1 MKLSLPLSFM
11 LSSLLIT
18 LSSAA
23 EAQCE
28 LSPSNLQASYQLTSS
43 DNSPNVS
50 SKNSS
55 HTSKLN
61 LWRQG
66 NTVAHQYPQTDI
78 TESWFLLNNKQIKP
92 TRFFD
97 HYQRGIEYQPG
108 EVVHGKSEHDWSY
121 RYQFISDK
129 LISQLTLSAET
140 GKGCERQ
147 QVLTQTS
154 ANSKIELVWLPELQL
169 ISRFSWTKNQGKHQT
184 HEQWQ
189 LTELSHDANKIT
201 AFFKHL
207 NHYKMTDY
215 ADIGDDHS
223 DEFLTKMVT
232 LGFVEHGASG
242 FYDTEGKAISDG
254 HSHSH

>member
-1 MKLSLPLSFM
+1 MKLPLPLSIMF
-11 LSSLLIT
+11 SSLLIT
-18 LSSAA
+18 LSAA
-23 EAQCE
+23 SYAQCD
-28 LSPSNLQASYQLTSS
+28 LSSSSLQASYQLTST
-43 DNSPNVS
+43 DSPVS
-50 SKNSS
+50 QHQNKSS
-55 HTSKLN
+55 LN

-97 HYQRGIEYQPG
+97 GYQRGIEYQPG

-129 LISQLTLSAET
+129 LISQLTLSTET

-169 ISRFSWTKNQGKHQT
+169 ISRFSWTKGQGQHQT

-189 LTELSHDANKIT
+189 LTELSHDANKIA
-201 AFFKHL
+201 AFFRQL

-223 DEFLTKMVT
+223 DEFLTNMVT

-242 FYDTEGKAISDG
+242 FYDTEGKALSGNG
-254 HSHSH
+254 HAH